1 MYKRRRGLMEKGQL
15 HHSYWVAL
23 EDARVVIH
31 DFVWLY
37 SDLTFGA
44 KLYTLDTSGISEVAP
59 WSQLLRWSPHVRNV
73 YILKEIR
80 FFPLCRHHG
89 SLVHFTFPHDV
100 GCDVCVVCKSGY
112 LSKRRGNCFEFISC
126 EIVYRMPK
134 CTTPVLGVLI
144 CNYFCNLVI
153 TYKVT

>member
-1 MYKRRRGLMEKGQL
+1 VYKRRRGLMERGQL
-15 HHSYWVAL
+15 YHSYWVAL

-37 SDLTFGA
+37 SVLTFGA

-89 SLVHFTFPHDV
+89 SLVHFLMMLDV
-100 GCDVCVVCKSGY
+100 MCVLCACKSG
-112 LSKRRGNCFEFISC
+112 GFIWAKDAGIVLNLFLC
-126 EIVYRMPK
+126 EIVLPDAKVYQGYVG
-134 CTTPVLGVLI
+134 TTFWI
-144 CNYFCNLVI
+144 DTFSRTKYS
-153 TYKVT
+153 K